1 MHGSNRIPAQDIT
14 NKIIKG
20 RGAQIN
26 PLNRFDSQSYETVDD
41 GWWQEE
47 EATAF
52 KTEVFIDHCKT
63 IVSKNQSPDIPFT
76 QSINPYKGC
85 EHGCVYCYARP
96 THEYLDLSLGQ
107 DFESKLF
114 YKPDAIELLEKYLNK
129 PRYQCETIALGTN
142 TDPYQ
147 PLEKDK
153 GTTRAILETLLKYQ
167 HPVTIV
173 TKGSLILR
181 DMDILEEMA
190 ALKLVSVVISVTT
203 LDNNLKRIME
213 PRAAAPSARLR
224 VIQTLS
230 SRGIPTGILFAPI
243 IPFINDQEME
253 SVLKAC
259 AENGANNAGYVVLR
273 LPYQLR
279 ELFTDWL
286 EKHFPLRKSRVLNSI
301 KELREGN
308 LYDNEFGSRMTGKGV
323 YAQLIKNRFEIAR
336 KKHGLDRGQATT
348 LRTDLFKCPDK
359 AEQYSFLF

>member
-1 MHGSNRIPAQDIT
+1 MHDSSRIPAQELT

-26 PLNRFDSQSYETVDD
+26 PLNRFDTQSYETVDD

-47 EATAF
+47 ESTAF
-52 KTEVFIDHCKT
+52 KTEVFVDHCKT
-63 IVSKNQSPDIPFT
+63 IVSNNQSPDIPFT

-96 THEYLDLSLGQ
+96 THEYLGLSLGK

-114 YKPDAIELLEKYLNK
+114 FKPNALELLEKFLNN
-129 PRYQCETIALGTN
+129 PRYRCETIALGTN

-147 PLEKDK
+147 PLEKEK
-153 GTTRAILETLLKYQ
+153 RTTRGILEMFLRYK
-167 HPVTIV
+167 HPVSIV

-181 DMDILEEMA
+181 DMDILEELA
-190 ALKLVSVVISVTT
+190 AMNLVSVVISVTT
-203 LDNNLKRIME
+203 LDNELKRIME

-230 SRGIPTGILFAPI
+230 SRKIPTGILFAPI

-259 AENGANNAGYVVLR
+259 ADSGASSAGYVVLR

-286 EKHFPLRKSRVLNSI
+286 EKHFPLRKNRVLNSI
-301 KELREGN
+301 KELREGK
-308 LYDNEFGSRMTGKGV
+308 LYANEFGIRMTGKGI
-323 YAQLIKNRFEIAR
+323 YAQLLKNRFEIAR
-336 KKHGLDRGQATT
+336 RKHGLDSGRSVA
-348 LRTDLFKCPDK
+348 LRSDLFQRPDEGK
-359 AEQYSFLF
+359 QFSLLF